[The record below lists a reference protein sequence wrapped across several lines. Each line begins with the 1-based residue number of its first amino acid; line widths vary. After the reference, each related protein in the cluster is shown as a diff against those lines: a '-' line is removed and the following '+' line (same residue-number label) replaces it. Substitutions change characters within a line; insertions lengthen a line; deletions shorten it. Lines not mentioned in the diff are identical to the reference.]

1 MKKIIPLLF
10 LIFLQFSCA
19 TTKIYPRIKCQTCV
33 NKSDGILLMPLQWDP
48 SFRQLSTAQANQ
60 LERMILEIFREEGF
74 TQVELYD
81 RMEYDLLNAGIR
93 DVNDPVQRANINLE
107 LGIPYLLGLSLSESD
122 WSGNWQPIDPEN
134 PEAGTYWEED
144 TKVSSMLRIGLFET
158 ATGDIVSDYA
168 VEATINGMPIPIG
181 DGETMNLNFGSVSRT
196 VSIATRK
203 GIKNLVL
210 DCNCPIGEN
219 QNF

>member
-33 NKSDGILLMPLQWDP
+33 SKSDGILLMPLQWDP
-48 SFRQLSTAQANQ
+48 SFRQLSTAQINE

-81 RMEYDLLNAGIR
+81 RMEYELLNAGIR
-93 DVNDPVQRANINLE
+93 DVNDPVQRAKINLE
-107 LGIPYLLGLSLSESD
+107 LGIPYLLGLSLGESD
-122 WSGNWQPIDPEN
+122 WSGNWEAIDPDF

-144 TKVSSMLRIGLFET
+144 TQVSSMLRIALFET
-158 ATGDIVSDYA
+158 AAGDIVSDYA

-181 DGETMNLNFGSVSRT
+181 DGESLTLNFGSVIRA

-203 GIKNLVL
+203 GIKNLVT
-210 DCNCPIGEN
+210 DCSC
-219 QNF
+219 